1 METRKLIILI
11 AILCIAIFN
20 VDLTTYAKEK
30 DKQYKCDRVNILT
43 VTQESPNIISQYSE
57 EKDLGVKYI
66 DDRLCVSIG
75 NEIDADVADYIYL
88 KTENNYT
95 IPCIVCDIHEESDT
109 ALVNIY
115 ANTSRPFIT
124 LSDINEDW
132 SSNIKEINVL
142 DENYIDTIRQDI
154 ADYAQQFVGN
164 PYVWGSTSLT
174 DGADCS
180 GFVMSIY
187 SNFGIDYLPH
197 DAEAQASYGISVSE
211 SEMKPG
217 DLLFY
222 SDDDGGIGHVA
233 IYIGDGQIVH
243 ASNSAPYPDGGIKI
257 SPYDYRTPTCI
268 RRLI

>member
-1 METRKLIILI
+1 MIES
-11 AILCIAIFN
+11 
-20 VDLTTYAKEK
+20 
-30 DKQYKCDRVNILT
+30 YK
-43 VTQESPNIISQYSE
+43 
-57 EKDLGVKYI
+57 
-66 DDRLCVSIG
+66 SIG

-88 KTENNYT
+88 KTEDNYT

-142 DENYIDTIRQDI
+142 DENYMDTIRQDI

-164 PYVWGSTSLT
+164 PYVWGGTSLT

-222 SDDDGGIGHVA
+222 SDDGGGIGHVA
-233 IYIGDGQIVH
+233 IYIGNGQIVH